1 MSKNKE
7 AMKSTDEPIEFGE
20 RVPDF
25 LPSPRELAEAD
36 EVVKITIALSK
47 SSVAFFKQAAEENNS
62 SYQKMIRRLLDEY
75 VHRQEQ
81 LPQRKHA

>member
-7 AMKSTDEPIEFGE
+7 EIEYTNDPIELGE

-25 LPSPRELAEAD
+25 LPSPKELAEAD
-36 EVVKITIALSK
+36 EIVKVTIGLSK
-47 SSVAFFKQAAEENNS
+47 SSVAFFKEAAAEYNT

-75 VHRQEQ
+75 VERS
-81 LPQRKHA
+81 RA